1 MIFFILFDV
10 LTVVV
15 SSTSDVG
22 RSRAP
27 SPHLPPEQSGQA
39 CRPAAVRWATA
50 ETTASPEAPRSS
62 TTRGRDGSPPLP
74 RVPEQRRGNRTEGR
88 WVPDTDTEAA
98 GDAASALFDELAA
111 VGARMVG
118 ASMGKGKV
126 CTVT

>member
-22 RSRAP
+22 PARPRLIYLA
-27 SPHLPPEQSGQA
+27 PEQSDRA

-74 RVPEQRRGNRTEGR
+74 RVPE
-88 WVPDTDTEAA
+88 
-98 GDAASALFDELAA
+98 
-111 VGARMVG
+111 
-118 ASMGKGKV
+118 
-126 CTVT
+126 